1 MPNKNLIL
9 GTINVKKVELVEA
22 MGKEYEVNYDLPEI
36 VETKKPKEALIKIN
50 YLLENMDFESN
61 YTIGSPIELL
71 AYSEILKSK
80 NKITGSEFDKIR
92 SKVFEYFK
100 NIKLNYVI
108 LIFCKK
114 NADDFDMDLHYKIC
128 KYLRVLTGLS
138 SFHDGY
144 IELED
149 LSVESNASYLKQ
161 QFKID

>member
-9 GTINVKKVELVEA
+9 GTINVKKVELVKA
-22 MGKEYEVNYDLPEI
+22 MGKEYEVNYDLSEI
-36 VETKKPKEALIKIN
+36 VETEKPREALIKIN
-50 YLLENMDFESN
+50 YLLDNMDFKSN

-80 NKITGSEFDKIR
+80 NKITGFEFNKIR

-100 NIKLNYVI
+100 NTKLNYVI

-114 NADDFDMDLHYKIC
+114 NANDFEMDLHYKIC
-128 KYLRVLTGLS
+128 KYLKVLTGLS
-138 SFHDGY
+138 TFHDGY

-149 LSVESNASYLKQ
+149 LSAESNASYLKQ
-161 QFKID
+161 FKID

>member
-22 MGKEYEVNYDLPEI
+22 MGKEYGVNYDLPEI
-36 VETKKPKEALIKIN
+36 VETKKPREALIKIN
-50 YLLENMDFESN
+50 YLLDNMNFESN

-80 NKITGSEFDKIR
+80 NKITGSEFNKIR

-100 NIKLNYVI
+100 NTKLGYVI

-114 NADDFDMDLHYKIC
+114 NADDFEMDLHYKIC
-128 KYLRVLTGLS
+128 KYLRILTGLS

-149 LSVESNASYLKQ
+149 LSAESNASYLKQ
-161 QFKID
+161 FKID

>member
-36 VETKKPKEALIKIN
+36 VKTEKPKEALIKIN
-50 YLLENMDFESN
+50 YLLDNMDFESN

-80 NKITGSEFDKIR
+80 NKITGSEFNKIR

-100 NIKLNYVI
+100 NTKLGYVI

-114 NADDFDMDLHYKIC
+114 NADDFEMDLHYKIC
-128 KYLRVLTGLS
+128 KYLRILTGLS

-149 LSVESNASYLKQ
+149 LSAESNASYLKQ
-161 QFKID
+161 FKID

>member
-22 MGKEYEVNYDLPEI
+22 MGKEYEVNYDLSEI

-50 YLLENMDFESN
+50 YLLENMDFKSN

-80 NKITGSEFDKIR
+80 NKITGSEFNKIR

-100 NIKLNYVI
+100 NTKLNYVI

-114 NADDFDMDLHYKIC
+114 NANDFDMDLHYKIC
-128 KYLRVLTGLS
+128 KYLGVLTGLS
-138 SFHDGY
+138 AFHDGY

-149 LSVESNASYLKQ
+149 LSAESNASYLKQ
-161 QFKID
+161 FKID

>member
-1 MPNKNLIL
+1 MSNKNLIL

-22 MGKEYEVNYDLPEI
+22 MGKKYEVNYDLPEI
-36 VETKKPKEALIKIN
+36 VETKKSKEALIKIN
-50 YLLENMDFESN
+50 YLLDNMDFESN

-80 NKITGSEFDKIR
+80 NKITGSEFNKIR

-100 NIKLNYVI
+100 NTKLNYVI

-114 NADDFDMDLHYKIC
+114 DVNDFDMDLHYKIC
-128 KYLRVLTGLS
+128 KYLRILTGLS

-149 LSVESNASYLKQ
+149 LSAKSNASYLKQ
-161 QFKID
+161 FKID

>member
-22 MGKEYEVNYDLPEI
+22 MGKEYKVNYDLPEI

-80 NKITGSEFDKIR
+80 NKITDSEFNKIR

-100 NIKLNYVI
+100 NTKLNYVI

-114 NADDFDMDLHYKIC
+114 NANYFEIDLHYKIC
-128 KYLRVLTGLS
+128 KYLRILTGLS

-149 LSVESNASYLKQ
+149 LSAESNASYLKQ
-161 QFKID
+161 FKID

>member
-1 MPNKNLIL
+1 
-9 GTINVKKVELVEA
+9 
-22 MGKEYEVNYDLPEI
+22 
-36 VETKKPKEALIKIN
+36 
-50 YLLENMDFESN
+50 MDFESN

-80 NKITGSEFDKIR
+80 NKITGSEFNKIR

-100 NIKLNYVI
+100 NTKLNYVI

-114 NADDFDMDLHYKIC
+114 NANDFETDLHYKIC
-128 KYLRVLTGLS
+128 KYLRILTGLS

-149 LSVESNASYLKQ
+149 LSAESNASYLKQ
-161 QFKID
+161 FKID

>member
-22 MGKEYEVNYDLPEI
+22 MGKKYEVNYDLPEI
-36 VETKKPKEALIKIN
+36 VETKKSKEALIKIN
-50 YLLENMDFESN
+50 YLLDNMDFESN

-80 NKITGSEFDKIR
+80 NKITGSEFNKIR

-100 NIKLNYVI
+100 NTKLGYVI

-114 NADDFDMDLHYKIC
+114 NADDFEMDLHYKIC
-128 KYLRVLTGLS
+128 KYLRILTGLS

-149 LSVESNASYLKQ
+149 LSAESNASYLKQ
-161 QFKID
+161 FKID